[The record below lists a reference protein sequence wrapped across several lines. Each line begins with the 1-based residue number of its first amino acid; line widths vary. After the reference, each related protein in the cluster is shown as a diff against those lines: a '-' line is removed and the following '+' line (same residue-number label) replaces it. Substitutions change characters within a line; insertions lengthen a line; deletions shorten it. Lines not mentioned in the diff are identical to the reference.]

1 METVLNNQNFQSEVL
16 EADGLVLVDFCARWC
31 GPCKMIAPH
40 VEALAERYPALK
52 VCRLD
57 VDEATETAIRYG
69 VSSIPSLL
77 FFRDGAVV
85 ETLVGYRSEEELCE
99 VTEGLL

>member
-16 EADGLVLVDFCARWC
+16 EADGLVLVDFFARWC

-40 VEALAERYPALK
+40 VVALAERYPALK

-69 VSSIPSLL
+69 VSSIPALL